1 MTATGYQDIVF
12 TEINPTSTTTPI
24 IMFFCH
30 NPPLYA
36 DECDTYTLG
45 PVTIISNSVSLSPV
59 TTPVA
64 APTTPAAT
72 VTVYSSVTVTQGSGT
87 SIRPPCEYIIATL
100 SSIAFW
106 LLA

>member
-1 MTATGYQDIVF
+1 
-12 TEINPTSTTTPI
+12 
-24 IMFFCH
+24 MFFCH

-45 PVTIISNSVSLSPV
+45 PVTIISNSVPLPPV

-64 APTTPAAT
+64 APTTTAAT
-72 VTVYSSVTVTQGSGT
+72 VPMCSLATATQGSGT

-100 SSIAFW
+100 SSIALW